1 MKGVRVGLL
10 ALLLGG
16 PALAVQLLSPVPRL
30 DADAVEYYSHLRS
43 LYFDRDVDFAN
54 EFAHFGILTRWDKSQ
69 PTVTGHRRTVFS
81 VGPALLWMPFYAA
94 GDLVARQRG
103 DVQDGYSPSHIR
115 AVCLGSLVYGVL
127 GLLLVHR
134 VLGDRFAPPVPFWTT
149 LLLGYATFLF
159 WYMAYEPVMSHAP
172 SFFLAAL
179 ALVVWWGRGTGLLPG
194 RAALL
199 GLVAGLATLVRWQN
213 ALLLV
218 LPLATLALER
228 ERPARTAASAAAL
241 LGAFAL
247 ALVPQL
253 LVFKAIFG
261 TYLLGHPAQG
271 RDFLHLTR
279 PALLETFFSSRHGL
293 LFWTPVLWAGFL
305 GLVGLIAKDWRT
317 KGWLDK
323 DRRTAVLLALPILVM
338 TYTNASSGDWWAGGS
353 YSNRRFDSTL
363 PFLALGVGAT
373 LAALRGLAAR
383 RPGAVLAGV
392 GAALALWNVLFME
405 QYRRGAI
412 PRDDTVSFARVAE
425 NSADVFA
432 TAFGSPV
439 AWPANWIFSVRH
451 GLPPD
456 RYDLMVGKYLFF
468 MQNNL
473 GGVIDVGAD
482 PGLDQA
488 LLGEGWGV
496 RTPCAGAAD
505 GVCRPV
511 QGRARLF
518 GALHA
523 PETLDLTVR
532 AAGPGRLRVLVNGV
546 AVAERALAEGLE
558 DVTARV
564 PGARWRSGLNEIALD
579 ADPGATAQVDRVV
592 FRRLEDAR

>member
-1 MKGVRVGLL
+1 VRAARGGLL

-16 PALAVQLLSPVPRL
+16 PALALQLLLPPPRL

-94 GDLVARQRG
+94 GDLVARAG
-103 DVQDGYSPSHIR
+103 AGVQDGYSPAHIR
-115 AVCLGSLVYGVL
+115 AVCLGSLAYGVL
-127 GLLLVHR
+127 GLLLVHA

-159 WYMAYEPVMSHAP
+159 WYMAYEPVMSHAA

-179 ALVVWWGRGTGLLPG
+179 ALRLWWRRGAGLAIGRS
-194 RAALL
+194 ALL
-199 GLVAGLATLVRWQN
+199 GLVIGLATVVRWQN
-213 ALLLV
+213 GLLLA
-218 LPLATLALER
+218 LPLGTLVLER
-228 ERPARTAASAAAL
+228 ARPARAASAASAL
-241 LGAFAL
+241 LGTFAL

-261 TYLLGHPAQG
+261 TYLLAHPAQG
-271 RDFLHLTR
+271 SDFLHLTR

-305 GLVGLIAKDWRT
+305 GLVGLFAKDWRT
-317 KGWLDK
+317 GGRLAK

-338 TYTNASSGDWWAGGS
+338 SYTNASSGDWWAGGS
-353 YSNRRFDSTL
+353 FSNRRFDSTL
-363 PFLALGVGAT
+363 PFLAVGLGAT
-373 LAALRGLAAR
+373 LAALRRLAAR
-383 RPGAVLAGV
+383 RPGAVLAGG

-412 PRDDTVSFARVAE
+412 PRDDTVSFARVAG

-432 TAFGSPV
+432 SAFGSPV
-439 AWPANWIFSVRH
+439 AWPANWIFALRH

-496 RTPCAGAAD
+496 RMPCAGGAD
-505 GVCRPV
+505 GVCRPLE
-511 QGRARLF
+511 GRARLF
-518 GALHA
+518 GALEA
-523 PETLDLTVR
+523 AETLDLAVR
-532 AAGPGRLRVLVNGV
+532 AAGPGRLRVLVNDA
-546 AVAERALAEGLE
+546 AVAEQVLTAELE

-564 PGARWRSGLNEIALD
+564 PAARWRPGLNEIALETD
-579 ADPGATAQVDRVV
+579 AGASAQVDRIV
-592 FRRLEDAR
+592 FRRLESGP

>member
-1 MKGVRVGLL
+1 MRIARFGLL

-81 VGPALLWMPFYAA
+81 VGPALLWMPFYAG
-94 GDLVARQRG
+94 GDLLARARG
-103 DVQDGYSPSHIR
+103 DVQDGYSPAHIR
-115 AVCLGSLVYGVL
+115 AVCLGSLVYGVM

-134 VLGDRFAPPVPFWTT
+134 VLEDRFAPPVPFWTT

-179 ALVVWWGRGTGLLPG
+179 ALVVWWGRGTGLAPG

-199 GLVAGLATLVRWQN
+199 GLVVGLATVVRWQN

-218 LPLATLALER
+218 LPLATLVLER
-228 ERPARTAASAAAL
+228 ERPARAAAAVAGL

-253 LVFKAIFG
+253 LVFKAVFG

-305 GLVGLIAKDWRT
+305 GLVGLFARDWRT
-317 KGWLDK
+317 GGRLDK
-323 DRRTAVLLALPILVM
+323 DRWTALLLALPILVM
-338 TYTNASSGDWWAGGS
+338 SYTNASSGDWWAGGS

-363 PFLALGVGAT
+363 PFLALGIGAT
-373 LAALRGLAAR
+373 LAALRRLAAR
-383 RPGAVLAGV
+383 RPGAVLAGG
-392 GAALALWNVLFME
+392 GAALVLWNVLFME

-412 PRDDTVSFARVAE
+412 PRDDTVSLARVAF
-425 NSADVFA
+425 NSADVFS

-439 AWPANWIFSVRH
+439 AWPANWIFSLRH

-482 PGLDQA
+482 LGLDQA

-496 RTPCAGAAD
+496 RTPCAGAVD
-505 GVCRPV
+505 GACRPV
-511 QGRARLF
+511 EGRARVF
-518 GALHA
+518 AALHA
-523 PETLDLTVR
+523 AETLDLTVR
-532 AAGPGRLRVLVNGV
+532 AGGTGRLRVLVNGV
-546 AVAERALAEGLE
+546 AVAERTLADGLE

-564 PGARWRSGLNEIALD
+564 PGARWRSGLNEVALEAD
-579 ADPGATAQVDRVV
+579 AGATAAVDRLV
-592 FRRLEDAR
+592 FRRMEDAP

>member
-1 MKGVRVGLL
+1 VRGARAGLL

-16 PALAVQLLSPVPRL
+16 PALAVQLLAPPPRL

-94 GDLVARQRG
+94 GDLVARARG
-103 DVQDGYSPSHIR
+103 GVQDGYSPAHVR
-115 AVCLGSLVYGVL
+115 AVCLGSLFYGVL

-134 VLGDRFAPPVPFWTT
+134 VLEERFAPPVPFWTT

-179 ALVVWWGRGTGLLPG
+179 ALRVWWRRGAGLAPG
-194 RAALL
+194 RAAIL
-199 GLVAGLATLVRWQN
+199 GLVIGLATVVRWQN

-218 LPLATLALER
+218 LPAATLVVER
-228 ERPARTAASAAAL
+228 ARPARAAASAAAL
-241 LGAFAL
+241 LGVFAL

-279 PALLETFFSSRHGL
+279 PALLDTFFSSRHGL

-305 GLVGLIAKDWRT
+305 GLAGLFAKDWRT

-323 DRRTAVLLALPILVM
+323 DRRTALLLALPILVM
-338 TYTNASSGDWWAGGS
+338 SYINTSSGDWWAGGS
-353 YSNRRFDSTL
+353 YSNRRFDSVL
-363 PFLALGVGAT
+363 PFLALGLGAT
-373 LAALRGLAAR
+373 LAGLRRLAAR
-383 RPGAVLAGV
+383 RPSLVLAGG
-392 GAALALWNVLFME
+392 GAALVLWNALFME

-412 PRDDTVSFARVAE
+412 PRDDTVSFARVAG
-425 NSADVFA
+425 NSADIFA

-439 AWPANWIFSVRH
+439 AWPANWIFSARH

-456 RYDLMVGKYLFF
+456 RYDLMAGKYLFF

-496 RTPCAGAAD
+496 RTPCAGDGAA
-505 GVCRPV
+505 VCRPV
-511 QGRARLF
+511 EGRARLF
-518 GALHA
+518 ASLDA
-523 PETLDLTVR
+523 PETLDVTVR
-532 AAGPGRLRVLVNGV
+532 AGGPGLLRVLVNGT
-546 AVAERALAEGLE
+546 AVAERALPDGLE
-558 DVTARV
+558 ELTARV
-564 PGARWRSGLNEIALD
+564 PRARWRPGLNELALE
-579 ADPGATAQVDRVV
+579 TAAAVQVDRVV
-592 FRRLEDAR
+592 FRRLEGAP